1 MTSTHDDLA
10 QRLRAAL
17 DTLPVPERPWTGVK
31 EQITRRRTRRRA
43 AAAVT
48 GAALAV
54 TVIAVAIPAG
64 IGALGHSPGPAGR
77 HGPPATVYVAYERL
91 IPRPLRPVVTIV
103 PISTATNTAIRVGPG
118 GDQIAITPNGKTAY
132 VAGSDNVTPINTATN
147 TAGQPIHVGIVAEEL
162 AVTPN
167 GKTTYVANAEGR
179 PVGTVVPISTATNT
193 AGKPIHIGSSADQI
207 AITPDGKTL
216 YAAAQNRVVP
226 ISTATNTA
234 GTPIHVRYG
243 LPNGIVITP

>member
-118 GDQIAITPNGKTAY
+118 GDQIAITPSGKTAY

-147 TAGQPIHVGIVAEEL
+147 TAGQPIHVSG
-162 AVTPN
+162 AV
-167 GKTTYVANAEGR
+167 VFAF
-179 PVGTVVPISTATNT
+179 
-193 AGKPIHIGSSADQI
+193 
-207 AITPDGKTL
+207 TPDGKT
-216 YAAAQNRVVP
+216 A
-226 ISTATNTA
+226 
-234 GTPIHVRYG
+234 
-243 LPNGIVITP
+243 